1 MITRDVLERNYI
13 RKKKISESIFWTT
26 QLLRKKYMN
35 INIEV
40 QLYFDLVN
48 YLPTVAKDKKFSI
61 SLEEGST
68 IQNLLNKLGL
78 PEDITKVILVNG
90 IKPKSN
96 EIQLQYG
103 DVVAIF
109 PPMAGG

>member
-1 MITRDVLERNYI
+1 
-13 RKKKISESIFWTT
+13 
-26 QLLRKKYMN
+26 MN

-40 QLYFDLVN
+40 QLYFDLAN
-48 YLPTVAKDKKFSI
+48 YLPAVAKDRKFSI
-61 SLEEGST
+61 TLGEKST

-90 IKPKSN
+90 IKPNSN
-96 EIQLQYG
+96 EIQLQND

>member
-1 MITRDVLERNYI
+1 VL
-13 RKKKISESIFWTT
+13 F
-26 QLLRKKYMN
+26 
-35 INIEV
+35 
-40 QLYFDLVN
+40 
-48 YLPTVAKDKKFSI
+48 LPHFYTKPPCFNLNTKEGKFSI

-78 PEDITKVILVNG
+78 PEDITKLILVNG
-90 IKPKSN
+90 IKPNSN